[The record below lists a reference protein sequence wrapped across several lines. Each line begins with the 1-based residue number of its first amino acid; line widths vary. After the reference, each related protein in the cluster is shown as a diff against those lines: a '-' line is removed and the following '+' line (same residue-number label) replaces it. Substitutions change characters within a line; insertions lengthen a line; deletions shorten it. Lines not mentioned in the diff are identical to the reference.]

1 VDWFS
6 PPVATENDA
15 ELIRRLRH
23 RNTEA
28 MGELY
33 QRYGKLLFTLILN
46 IVGDR
51 ELAEDLLAETLL
63 MASNRIQ
70 NFETNSISV
79 GPWLLI
85 LARNHA
91 LNFREES
98 GMEGGNAQSRHSL
111 ESPALYASANFT
123 RGDFLATDAARKCFI
138 LLPEEDRL
146 ILELAWFEGMT
157 MDEIALRLARPVEDV
172 ADSALEALAR
182 LREC

>member
-6 PPVATENDA
+6 PQVAAENDA
-15 ELIRRLRH
+15 ELICRLRH

-33 QRYGKLLFTLILN
+33 NRYGKLLFTLILN
-46 IVGDR
+46 IIGNR

-63 MASNRIQ
+63 MASNQIQ
-70 NFETNSISV
+70 RFQNDSIAL

-91 LNFREES
+91 LKFRAET
-98 GMEGGNAQSRHSL
+98 GADGGNVQSRSKLEAPSL
-111 ESPALYASANFT
+111 YSCGDSTCSNSLAS
-123 RGDFLATDAARKCFI
+123 DAARKSF
-138 LLPEEDRL
+138 LRLPDEDRL

-157 MDEIALRLARPVEDV
+157 IDEIALQLARPVEDV
-172 ADSALEALAR
+172 ADSARGALAR

>member
-111 ESPALYASANFT
+111 ESPSLYASTNST